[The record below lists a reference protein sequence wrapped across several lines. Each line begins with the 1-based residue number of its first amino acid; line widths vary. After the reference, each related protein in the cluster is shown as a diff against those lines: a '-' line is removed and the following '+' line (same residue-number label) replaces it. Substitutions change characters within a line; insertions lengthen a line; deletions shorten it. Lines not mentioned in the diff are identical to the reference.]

1 MSRYLGELW
10 QFVKV
15 DTFIH
20 LTSGKALYSL
30 ATGPFLCKFYTP
42 WTILSF
48 CKFNV
53 IKPFQNKNISLT
65 YYICKDTVDR
75 IQYTNCNKNWN
86 AICKSLFHSF
96 FLGLLWQQ
104 EAYHQNISLSTFTF
118 SSCKHLFRSLK
129 VHCNIKGIFFIY
141 NALKSLA
148 NNFKWL
154 LNFLNNSME
163 ILFNSLS

>member
-96 FLGLLWQQ
+96 FLGLLKLGGPMTTGS
-104 EAYHQNISLSTFTF
+104 ISSKHIPLYIHFQFMQTF
-118 SSCKHLFRSLK
+118 
-129 VHCNIKGIFFIY
+129 IQIPKGTLQY
-141 NALKSLA
+141 
-148 NNFKWL
+148 
-154 LNFLNNSME
+154 
-163 ILFNSLS
+163 